1 MGMIKSG
8 VGLEPGAVTAS
19 RDGTEWPLVCQAV
32 ATVLEDFA
40 HSDRVALRCAPNSA

>member
-8 VGLEPGAVTAS
+8 VGLEHGAVTAS
-19 RDGTEWPLVCQAV
+19 RDGTEWPPVCQAV

-40 HSDRVALRCAPNSA
+40 HSDLGDLRYAPNSA